1 MCSTAGKHI
10 FGTTRG
16 TSYEPPDQSMDVRCA
31 PLPLSCRQVGIARHE
46 GCGAGAPCPAW
57 RAGHAKIYS
66 TRRVLHISLCG
77 VRGFRLPYARHHVSS
92 FADDHDGYIYIS
104 WLRIPYNLLSAPPAL
119 CHVRPPPLGRE
130 NPPRRSHQTQ
140 PTSGAQI
147 GVSSRGRGD
156 ITQARG
162 GGAPPRRRGAP
173 PPAMRQRSLL
183 RVRISQTSS
192 APCNE
197 PRASRP
203 LSLVACPPM
212 AALRDLSADLGIPSA
227 RLGSCRRWHCTGRWH
242 CSPLALH

>member
-1 MCSTAGKHI
+1 MSAWYGPVTL
-10 FGTTRG
+10 T
-16 TSYEPPDQSMDVRCA
+16 
-31 PLPLSCRQVGIARHE
+31 LPRSAD
-46 GCGAGAPCPAW
+46 A
-57 RAGHAKIYS
+57 S
-66 TRRVLHISLCG
+66 RRL
-77 VRGFRLPYARHHVSS
+77 
-92 FADDHDGYIYIS
+92 DDHDGFIYNS
-104 WLRIPYNLLSAPPAL
+104 WLRIPTIFCSLHLPPAATCARRHL
-119 CHVRPPPLGRE
+119 DG

-140 PTSGAQI
+140 PSGSAN
-147 GVSSRGRGD
+147 RGSKPRTGD
-156 ITQARG
+156 TQARG

-173 PPAMRQRSLL
+173 PPAMRPRSLL

-212 AALRDLSADLGIPSA
+212 AALRGLSADLGIPPSSA

>member
-1 MCSTAGKHI
+1 MLDARRCHYHAGKSASRGNRVAAQARHARRGARDTRKYTRPAEYSTDI
-10 FGTTRG
+10 VVRG
-16 TSYEPPDQSMDVRCA
+16 TRFQVTLLTPVITSRRLRTTTTATYIFLGCVFRIICFLHLPPSATCA
-31 PLPLSCRQVGIARHE
+31 RRH
-46 GCGAGAPCPAW
+46 
-57 RAGHAKIYS
+57 
-66 TRRVLHISLCG
+66 L
-77 VRGFRLPYARHHVSS
+77 
-92 FADDHDGYIYIS
+92 DG
-104 WLRIPYNLLSAPPAL
+104 
-119 CHVRPPPLGRE
+119 

-197 PRASRP
+197 PRASPPPRP

-212 AALRDLSADLGIPSA
+212 AALSGLSTDLGIPPSEVA
-227 RLGSCRRWHCTGRWH
+227 PQRASSKRAQ
-242 CSPLALH
+242 PD